1 MNYNVIIPE
10 KIERKIKKLDKVNQN
25 RVISK
30 LSDLEEN
37 PELGKPLHHTRL
49 WSLRIGK
56 YRIIYE
62 INQTRREIYVE
73 SFRHRK
79 EGYGSIYL

>member
-1 MNYNVIIPE
+1 MTYEVLVPE

-30 LSDLEEN
+30 LTDLEEN

-49 WSLRIGK
+49 WSMRVGK

-62 INQTRREIYVE
+62 IDKVRMQIHVE
-73 SFRHRK
+73 SLRHRK
-79 EGYGSIYL
+79 EGYKNI

>member
-1 MNYNVIIPE
+1 MTYEVLVPE
-10 KIERKIKKLDKVNQN
+10 KIERKIKKLDKFNQD

-30 LSDLEEN
+30 LNDLEEN
-37 PELGKPLHHTRL
+37 PELGKPLHHTIL
-49 WSLRIGK
+49 WSLRVGK

-62 INQTRREIYVE
+62 INQTRMEIYVE

-79 EGYGSIYL
+79 EGYEGI

>member
-1 MNYNVIIPE
+1 MTYEVLVPE
-10 KIERKIKKLDKVNQN
+10 KIECKIKKLDKVNQD

-30 LSDLEEN
+30 LDDIEEN
-37 PELGKPLHHTRL
+37 PELEKPLHHTRL
-49 WSLRIGK
+49 WSLRVRK

-62 INQTRREIYVE
+62 INHTRMEIYVE

-79 EGYGSIYL
+79 EGYEGI